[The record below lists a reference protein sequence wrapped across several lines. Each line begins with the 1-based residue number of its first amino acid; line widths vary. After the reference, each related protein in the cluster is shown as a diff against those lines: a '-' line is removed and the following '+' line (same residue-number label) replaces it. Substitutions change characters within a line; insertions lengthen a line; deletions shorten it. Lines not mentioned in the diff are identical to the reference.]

1 MIRTKFPSE
10 YKAAETKA
18 NKSGVEMIQQP
29 VFREFAVDAQVHFGL
44 GEPCYQLGYQKRC
57 LGGRFN
63 QGHMPMNAMALVM
76 FGEFCWVRR
85 ILWWE
90 PLVPPTS
97 PSCRGAAPRLCGP
110 ATWRSMV
117 ALEEVGPA
125 ADFGSLSAFLGVG
138 VPSVPGVPVA
148 ERGAHLKAPLPLPT
162 PTATSARIGKDGTLS
177 KKVAFRMLK
186 QLGCEVL
193 SDEDGEARYVQVGI
207 KSQPV
212 LFKML
217 VELGH
222 VPRRGEDGEFM
233 VQVVE
238 QRGRKPEEV
247 VAALSAPRKP
257 PRAPRQEPEDEGY
270 PSMPRPRLK
279 PEDAQLLVN
288 RLYKVPRRPP
298 AEVKADAAKPRRTA
312 AEQRAY
318 LDRLVKPRA
327 EETQLAPEL
336 DEVIVEAGR
345 RLLKNGIT
353 WPSFSSPS
361 ESRAKKAQSRTR
373 LAQAGALAISS
384 TEPKEDLR
392 GPRDSLHSRLR
403 LPRSRPSSA
412 ELRRRDSAAAAT
424 PLQPLALKALDS
436 LESAPPKSP
445 APESPPPAP
454 AEQEVSAEGLEQ
466 EETPRPEAPEAQ
478 AREAPEAE
486 TAKEEMLEEEPEVV
500 LEESMDLEAVVE
512 STGAWLERLL
522 GPAKFGIDQKRS
534 CKEQQRRLE
543 ELAKPRQVKE
553 PGPEPAAKP
562 TRPRSP
568 RSQREACKRLAQ
580 PRKPK
585 AEEPPSADQAAHA
598 QGEEEELE
606 TQGQDQEP
614 GGPSVSDP
622 LEEALEE
629 VPVKIIPS
637 LLAQCPS
644 RLERIDEEAKEARAQ
659 AKRESLRARSRGRGH
674 RSPGRTRS
682 QGASLRGAPAPY
694 AVPVVPKHLVDG
706 PPRPEHTKG
715 KDPKGEK
722 RRRTSG
728 PGANGP
734 NGPSSASGADSPE
747 EELSPEEAAKLLS
760 FLGEEGVSEGHG
772 EGSAACEQMLHSIDA
787 LYTQFMAATSDT
799 GVMPDGN
806 SSEAQAEGDLETLEG
821 TDEPS
826 GASETQLPQPR
837 EGEDLLA
844 DIDRLYWEMLDA
856 RHGDSPDEDS
866 MPAEETSKPA
876 EPTVSAPLPFPLE
889 VPQAPETRPQAE
901 TDTEELPALLEEVL
915 WSAILLTRGAAGRK
929 LESGIAE
936 ARLLQLLPPARL
948 AQAASLVALPNSLL
962 QRLASELPEVCAAL
976 KVTEDLCP
984 PGTEQRVTL
993 FHAVRE
999 ARDRLL
1005 DSAASESVAG
1015 ASSRPSSGRPLPD
1028 CPKPGKSQPTA
1039 CLSTAA
1045 YCSGFPR
1052 SMSRHII

>member
-1 MIRTKFPSE
+1 
-10 YKAAETKA
+10 
-18 NKSGVEMIQQP
+18 
-29 VFREFAVDAQVHFGL
+29 
-44 GEPCYQLGYQKRC
+44 
-57 LGGRFN
+57 
-63 QGHMPMNAMALVM
+63 
-76 FGEFCWVRR
+76 
-85 ILWWE
+85 
-90 PLVPPTS
+90 
-97 PSCRGAAPRLCGP
+97 
-110 ATWRSMV
+110 MV

-138 VPSVPGVPVA
+138 VPGVPVA

-207 KSQPV
+207 KTQPV

-222 VPRRGEDGEFM
+222 APRRGEDGEFM

-327 EETQLAPEL
+327 EETQAPEL
-336 DEVIVEAGR
+336 DEVILEAGR

-384 TEPKEDLR
+384 TEPKDVR
-392 GPRDSLHSRLR
+392 GPQSMHSRLR

-412 ELRRRDSAAAAT
+412 ELRRRDSGVAPPLQT
-424 PLQPLALKALDS
+424 LQPLQPLQALEA
-436 LESAPPKSP
+436 LESALPKSP
-445 APESPPPAP
+445 PPEIPPPP
-454 AEQEVSAEGLEQ
+454 AEQEVSAGGLEQ
-466 EETPRPEAPEAQ
+466 EETPMPEADTE
-478 AREAPEAE
+478 
-486 TAKEEMLEEEPEVV
+486 AKEETPEEPEMV
-500 LEESMDLEAVVE
+500 LEESIESVE

-534 CKEQQRRLE
+534 CKEQRERLE
-543 ELAKPRQVKE
+543 ELAKPRQLKEPLPE
-553 PGPEPAAKP
+553 PGPTSAKP
-562 TRPRSP
+562 RPRSP

-585 AEEPPSADQAAHA
+585 AEEPSPPSAEQTVHA
-598 QGEEEELE
+598 QGEEGEPEIPSQE
-606 TQGQDQEP
+606 TEA
-614 GGPSVSDP
+614 PSVSDP
-622 LEEALEE
+622 LEELEE
-629 VPVKIIPS
+629 PPVKIIPS

-644 RLERIDEEAKEARAQ
+644 RLERIDEEAKEA
-659 AKRESLRARSRGRGH
+659 KRESLRARSRGH
-674 RSPGRTRS
+674 RSPGRARS
-682 QGASLRGAPAPY
+682 QGASLRRGAPAPY

-706 PPRPEHTKG
+706 PPRPEHGKG
-715 KDPKGEK
+715 KDKADKDARGEK
-722 RRRTSG
+722 KRRMSG

-734 NGPSSASGADSPE
+734 SGPSSASGADSPE
-747 EELSPEEAAKLLS
+747 EELSPDEAAKLLS
-760 FLGEEGVSEGHG
+760 FLAGEEGLSEGHG
-772 EGSAACEQMLHSIDA
+772 EESAACEQMLHSIDA

-799 GVMPDGN
+799 RAMPDGK
-806 SSEAQAEGDLETLEG
+806 SSEAQAEGDLGTTDG

-826 GASETQLPQPR
+826 GASETLPQPR
-837 EGEDLLA
+837 EGEDLMA

-866 MPAEETSKPA
+866 MPAEEISKAA
-876 EPTVSAPLPFPLE
+876 EPTVCAPLPLLSE
-889 VPQAPETRPQAE
+889 VPPQAPETPPQAE
-901 TDTEELPALLEEVL
+901 TEVDTEELPALLEEVL

-929 LESGIAE
+929 LESTIAE

-948 AQAASLVALPNSLL
+948 AQAASLAALPNSLL
-962 QRLASELPEVCAAL
+962 QRLATELPEVRAAL
-976 KVTEDLCP
+976 EITEDMCP
-984 PGTEQRVTL
+984 LTMEQRVTL

-1015 ASSRPSSGRPLPD
+1015 ASSRPSSGRSRPSASSRRLKS
-1028 CPKPGKSQPTA
+1028 KPRRS
-1039 CLSTAA
+1039 
-1045 YCSGFPR
+1045 
-1052 SMSRHII
+1052 SMSYWTDESLDALEAPKRTAGR

>member
-1 MIRTKFPSE
+1 
-10 YKAAETKA
+10 
-18 NKSGVEMIQQP
+18 
-29 VFREFAVDAQVHFGL
+29 
-44 GEPCYQLGYQKRC
+44 
-57 LGGRFN
+57 
-63 QGHMPMNAMALVM
+63 
-76 FGEFCWVRR
+76 
-85 ILWWE
+85 
-90 PLVPPTS
+90 
-97 PSCRGAAPRLCGP
+97 
-110 ATWRSMV
+110 MV

-138 VPSVPGVPVA
+138 VPGVPVA
-148 ERGAHLKAPLPLPT
+148 ERGAHLKAPLPLPS
-162 PTATSARIGKDGTLS
+162 PAATSARIGKDGTLS

-207 KSQPV
+207 KTQPV

-222 VPRRGEDGEFM
+222 APRRGEDGEFM

-298 AEVKADAAKPRRTA
+298 AEMKADAAKPRRTA

-361 ESRAKKAQSRTR
+361 ESRAKKAHSRTR

-384 TEPKEDLR
+384 TESKDVIDR
-392 GPRDSLHSRLR
+392 GPRDSMHSRLRLR

-412 ELRRRDSAAAAT
+412 ELRRRDSGVAP
-424 PLQPLALKALDS
+424 PLQTLEPLQALEAL
-436 LESAPPKSP
+436 ERAP
-445 APESPPPAP
+445 PESPPPRAEP
-454 AEQEVSAEGLEQ
+454 AEQEVSAEGLEP
-466 EETPRPEAPEAQ
+466 EGTPIPEANTE
-478 AREAPEAE
+478 
-486 TAKEEMLEEEPEVV
+486 AKEESVEEPEMV
-500 LEESMDLEAVVE
+500 LEESVESVE

-534 CKEQQRRLE
+534 CKEQRERLE

-553 PGPEPAAKP
+553 PLPEPFTSAKP
-562 TRPRSP
+562 RQRSP

-585 AEEPPSADQAAHA
+585 AEEPSPSPSAEETVHA
-598 QGEEEELE
+598 QGEEGEPEIPS
-606 TQGQDQEP
+606 QEP
-614 GGPSVSDP
+614 EAPSVSDP
-622 LEEALEE
+622 LEELEE
-629 VPVKIIPS
+629 PPVKIIPS

-644 RLERIDEEAKEARAQ
+644 RLERIDEEAKEA
-659 AKRESLRARSRGRGH
+659 KRESLRARSRGH
-674 RSPGRTRS
+674 RSPGRARS
-682 QGASLRGAPAPY
+682 HGASLRRGAPAPY

-706 PPRPEHTKG
+706 PGRPEHVKG
-715 KDPKGEK
+715 KDKDTRGEK
-722 RRRTSG
+722 KRRMPE

-734 NGPSSASGADSPE
+734 NGTSSASGADSPE

-760 FLGEEGVSEGHG
+760 FLAGEEGLSEGRG
-772 EGSAACEQMLHSIDA
+772 EESAACEQMLHSIDA

-799 GVMPDGN
+799 RGMPDGQ
-806 SSEAQAEGDLETLEG
+806 SSEAQAEGDLGTMDG

-826 GASETQLPQPR
+826 GASETQLPQPP

-856 RHGDSPDEDS
+856 RHGDNGDSPDEDS
-866 MPAEETSKPA
+866 MPAGEISKAA
-876 EPTVSAPLPFPLE
+876 EPTVCETLPLLSE
-889 VPQAPETRPQAE
+889 VPQAPETPPPAE
-901 TDTEELPALLEEVL
+901 TEVDTEELPALLEEVL

-929 LESGIAE
+929 LESTIAE

-962 QRLASELPEVCAAL
+962 QRLATELPQVRAAL
-976 KVTEDLCP
+976 EITEDLCA

-1015 ASSRPSSGRPLPD
+1015 ASSRPSSGRSRPSASSKRLKS
-1028 CPKPGKSQPTA
+1028 KPRRS
-1039 CLSTAA
+1039 
-1045 YCSGFPR
+1045 
-1052 SMSRHII
+1052 SMSYWTDESLDALEAPKRTAGR